1 MKQMKRHEKLLA
13 AMLLSLVCLL
23 MAIGDV
29 PALAAADNPTDRQ
42 ANRLT
47 DHADIEELTGALE
60 TANTLEQ
67 VLARHKSVSVNMKL
81 SFNGKKAF
89 DMDWYITADSFYRAE
104 SDGFAYYRSADIYLE
119 TVGDNYS
126 EIAMLLTDEA
136 GYQEWLQDAFAG
148 LPGLIEFPETEEL
161 VSVQEENGK
170 LLVTSRQADAEILR
184 VSRPEAG
191 PGDGSMDRV
200 NLMSPLVEVA
210 RDGETAKAMWYCPG
224 VSARSEADGKMHL
237 CWHYIRYAA
246 DFIRE
251 EGKWRL
257 WHVFAG
263 SEFRFEMGH
272 AYIPATGMKPL
283 PDATEYPQNPDTA
296 HLPLGRTKMP
306 PYDLSMQVYSIDYGW
321 SAYPAEPIPYER
333 FEDTFTYGPEPFLA
347 MAGKEKG
354 K

>member
-1 MKQMKRHEKLLA
+1 MIPHFDLSPEERASA
-13 AMLLSLVCLL
+13 AWEAYLCQNL
-23 MAIGDV
+23 MARFTFAQEQGMEAEWFDELWSGREDISLGENNGFWIGRQPV
-29 PALAAADNPTDRQ
+29 RRAWAEGRAAA
-42 ANRLT
+42 
-47 DHADIEELTGALE
+47 
-60 TANTLEQ
+60 
-67 VLARHKSVSVNMKL
+67 
-81 SFNGKKAF
+81 
-89 DMDWYITADSFYRAE
+89 
-104 SDGFAYYRSADIYLE
+104 
-119 TVGDNYS
+119 
-126 EIAMLLTDEA
+126 
-136 GYQEWLQDAFAG
+136 
-148 LPGLIEFPETEEL
+148 
-161 VSVQEENGK
+161 
-170 LLVTSRQADAEILR
+170 RQADAEILR

-224 VSARSEADGKMHL
+224 VSARSEAVGKMHL